1 MWKTVLFLIV
11 ALIVIPIAAWQLD
24 TPPSTIQVDLL
35 KTLTMAYLAAALACF
50 VVSSLT
56 KNYSQVDKLWS
67 IMPIIYVWMVVGQY
81 GATPRLLLMA
91 VLVTI
96 WGMRLTLNFGRRGGY
111 SWKFWSGEEDYRWA
125 ILRQRPEF
133 QAAWAWTLFNLFFI
147 SLYQMGLI
155 LLMTLPIV
163 KCVGGNP
170 MGVWDIILAVLF
182 VGFVIIQI
190 VADGQQWRF
199 QTEKYRRIHA
209 GKTLDAPYA
218 KGFIDSGLWG
228 FSRHPNY
235 AAEQAIWIVFY
246 FFSVAAGGTWANW
259 SIAGAILLL
268 LLFKGSSDFSENV
281 SGGKY
286 PAYKDYQKRVGR
298 FFPKFW

>member
-1 MWKTVLFLIV
+1 MWKTALFLII
-11 ALIVIPIAAWQLD
+11 ALIIIPIAAWQLD
-24 TPPSTIQVDLL
+24 TSPDATQVALL
-35 KTLTMAYLAAALACF
+35 KLLATTYLVAALACF
-50 VVSSLT
+50 VVSTLT

-67 IMPIIYVWMVVGQY
+67 IMPIVYVWMVVGQY

-96 WGMRLTLNFGRRGGY
+96 WGLRLTLNFARRNGY
-111 SWKFWSGEEDYRWA
+111 SWKFWSGEEDYRWE

-133 QAAWAWTLFNLFFI
+133 QSVWAWMLFNLLFI

-163 KCVGGNP
+163 KSIGGHP
-170 MGVWDIILAVLF
+170 LGIWDLILAILF
-182 VGFVIIQI
+182 VGFIVMQII
-190 VADGQQWRF
+190 ADGQQWRF
-199 QTEKYRRIHA
+199 QTEKYRQIHK
-209 GKTLDAPYA
+209 GETPTEPYA

-228 FSRHPNY
+228 ILRHPNY

-246 FFSVAAGGTWANW
+246 LFSVAAGGTWANW
-259 SIAGAILLL
+259 SIVGSILLL
-268 LLFKGSSDFSENV
+268 LLFKGSSDFSE
-281 SGGKY
+281 SISAEKY

-298 FFPKFW
+298 FLPKFW

>member
-1 MWKTVLFLIV
+1 MWKTALFLII
-11 ALIVIPIAAWQLD
+11 ALIIIPIAAWRLD
-24 TPPSTIQVDLL
+24 TSPDATQVTLL
-35 KTLTMAYLAAALACF
+35 KILGMTYLVAALACF
-50 VVSSLT
+50 VVSTLT
-56 KNYSQVDKLWS
+56 KNYSQVEKLWS
-67 IMPIIYVWMVVGQY
+67 IMPIVYVWMVVGQY

-96 WGMRLTLNFGRRGGY
+96 WGVRLTLNFARRNGY

-133 QAAWAWTLFNLFFI
+133 QSIWAWTLFNLLFI

-163 KCVGGNP
+163 KSVGGDSL
-170 MGVWDIILAVLF
+170 GVWDVILAVLF
-182 VGFVIIQI
+182 VGLVIMQI

-199 QTEKYRRIHA
+199 QTEKYRQIRE
-209 GKTLDAPYA
+209 GETLNEPYA
-218 KGFIDSGLWG
+218 KGFIDSGLWAL
-228 FSRHPNY
+228 SRHPNY

-259 SIAGAILLL
+259 SIAGSILLL
-268 LLFKGSSDFSENV
+268 LLFKGSSDFSE
-281 SGGKY
+281 SISAEKY

-298 FFPKFW
+298 FLPKFW